1 MPNATVRANAR
12 TLPNCITD
20 TPRLRRRLAD
30 AAERIIAVLDTLD
43 APAEDVEDDD
53 PAEESGDLEPTL
65 GATNHRNQAKAWN
78 ASFAGDDLEYEGG
91 DIAECDLEDSHDRE
105 DDPAES
111 GIGDI
116 DGYREQIV
124 GEPEFGSTLDF
135 DQRIAWGADRAA
147 TAFGEEAS
155 GTVEDL
161 RDRGHDEEAWKAR
174 RAASDNARA
183 QLQAVLQR
191 RRARSPE
198 ASR

>member
-1 MPNATVRANAR
+1 MPQAILRANAAA
-12 TLPNCITD
+12 LPNTLH
-20 TPRLRRRLAD
+20 LRRRLAE
-30 AAERIIAVLDTLD
+30 AAERIIDALDALD
-43 APAEDVEDDD
+43 APEMDREDDD

-65 GATNHRNQAKAWN
+65 GSTNHRNQAKAWN
-78 ASFAGDDLEYEGG
+78 ASFPGDDLEYEGG

-147 TAFGEEAS
+147 TALGEEAS
-155 GTVEDL
+155 GTEDDL
-161 RDRGHDEEAWKAR
+161 QDRGHGEEAWKAR

-191 RRARSPE
+191 RRARPPE